1 MINCKNS
8 LEMIQHTVT
17 HCLTK
22 LSYFA
27 TRSQH
32 SNGCE
37 NTGKVFRPIF
47 CECTSL
53 QPPLQRRYRCG
64 VSVCQVLSLSCC
76 PFARSFF
83 SLSTYMFPSHT
94 LNCPAYDLV
103 ILRMLNKWSFTV
115 YGLLNLAFSSL
126 ALTYDLRS
134 HKAALCPVVLAFS
147 HRAVSHLCGF
157 VYVGVRNT
165 CSFLHRILREC
176 PGGTSG
182 VKQHCPE

>member
-1 MINCKNS
+1 
-8 LEMIQHTVT
+8 
-17 HCLTK
+17 
-22 LSYFA
+22 
-27 TRSQH
+27 
-32 SNGCE
+32 
-37 NTGKVFRPIF
+37 
-47 CECTSL
+47 
-53 QPPLQRRYRCG
+53 
-64 VSVCQVLSLSCC
+64 
-76 PFARSFF
+76 
-83 SLSTYMFPSHT
+83 MFPSHT

-165 CSFLHRILREC
+165 CSFSAQDTKGMLWWLQVSSSTALSSMVVWRACRRQGQSSKCVWPCASPHCTLLIC
-176 PGGTSG
+176 PGQTFWEMLGHSDAAVSIFMCVWGGYWNSFRRTDIG
-182 VKQHCPE
+182 VHIPSWRKA